1 MHDFAGSSYILF
13 GEKGSIEGYG
23 MAIAKMENK
32 GERLEN
38 VFTHMRR
45 LPPGRVVTLTK
56 LKEINK
62 ERKKEKE
69 REIGVSQNR
78 TFYFELE
85 EKKTHRRL

>member
-23 MAIAKMENK
+23 MAIAKMEDK
-32 GERLEN
+32 EERLEN

-56 LKEINK
+56 LKKKK
-62 ERKKEKE
+62 ERKKERKRKRE
-69 REIGVSQNR
+69 RSESVKIVLFILN
-78 TFYFELE
+78 
-85 EKKTHRRL
+85 

>member
-1 MHDFAGSSYILF
+1 
-13 GEKGSIEGYG
+13 
-23 MAIAKMENK
+23 MEDK
-32 GERLEN
+32 GERLET

-56 LKEINK
+56 LKK
-62 ERKKEKE
+62 ERKKERKREKE